1 MQLSEI
7 IKDTYT
13 NSSGVVLFDV
23 LDKKIKNNETV
34 NLSFKNSTPMSSSFF
49 NSSIGALIDKY
60 SLAIVRKYVKFTELQ
75 KSQYDLL
82 IKYINNNK
90 EIA

>member
-13 NSSGVVLFDV
+13 NSSGVVLFAV